1 MEFGL
6 KKRVLNFED
15 LVDFIQIVK
24 FHIVLTSSLSLS
36 TNMLLEPLDLLRG
49 LVTDHG
55 TEVGLGYTF
64 YIIH

>member
-1 MEFGL
+1 M
-6 KKRVLNFED
+6 NFED

-36 TNMLLEPLDLLRG
+36 TNMLLEPLDLSRG
-49 LVTDHG
+49 LVMDHR
-55 TEVGLGYTF
+55 TEVGLGGTF